1 MCLGFQGH
9 LNPGL
14 VLIHLK
20 SECVAPWPGVG
31 ESQLILMQVSYILA
45 PCVNPGL

>member
-1 MCLGFQGH
+1 MCLGFQSH

-20 SECVAPWPGVG
+20 SECIAPWPGVG

>member
-9 LNPGL
+9 LNSGL

-20 SECVAPWPGVG
+20 SVCVAPWPGVG
-31 ESQLILMQVSYILA
+31 ESQRILVQVSYILA
-45 PCVNPGL
+45 PCVSPGL